1 MEFLVQLLIAA
12 VEMGTPLLLATL
24 GGVISERAGVINLGM
39 EGLML
44 VGALTAFVVM
54 LHTGSPILA
63 VALAAIA
70 GGLVTMLHGLV
81 CLMLRANQIASG
93 LALTL
98 FGTGLS
104 GPVSYT
110 HLTLPTS

>member
-44 VGALTAFVVM
+44 VGACLLYT
-54 LHTGSPILA
+54 SPSPRDEL
-63 VALAAIA
+63 
-70 GGLVTMLHGLV
+70 
-81 CLMLRANQIASG
+81 
-93 LALTL
+93 
-98 FGTGLS
+98 
-104 GPVSYT
+104 
-110 HLTLPTS
+110 

>member
-44 VGALTAFVVM
+44 VGAL
-54 LHTGSPILA
+54 
-63 VALAAIA
+63 
-70 GGLVTMLHGLV
+70 
-81 CLMLRANQIASG
+81 
-93 LALTL
+93 
-98 FGTGLS
+98 LS
-104 GPVSYT
+104 LI
-110 HLTLPTS
+110 HI

>member
-54 LHTGSPILA
+54 LNTGSPIL
-63 VALAAIA
+63 LLLLQQLQ
-70 GGLVTMLHGLV
+70 GGW
-81 CLMLRANQIASG
+81 
-93 LALTL
+93 
-98 FGTGLS
+98 
-104 GPVSYT
+104 
-110 HLTLPTS
+110 